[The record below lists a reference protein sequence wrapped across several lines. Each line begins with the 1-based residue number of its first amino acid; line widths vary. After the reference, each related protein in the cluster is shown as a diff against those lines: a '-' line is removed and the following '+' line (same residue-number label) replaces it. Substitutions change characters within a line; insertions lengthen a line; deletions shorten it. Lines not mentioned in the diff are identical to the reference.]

1 MNISLFGNSALRV
14 AIQRNLVS
22 FPSQLPTLTRRPG
35 GDTQER
41 IARLY
46 FSLGWP
52 VRRICERY
60 GLSRTMVQKLLADWR
75 LRAVASG
82 FIQDIRPEDLE
93 ALARKQEEP
102 DEPSIHHER
111 FFETPLLVPSTDREE
126 AGVL

>member
-1 MNISLFGNSALRV
+1 
-14 AIQRNLVS
+14 
-22 FPSQLPTLTRRPG
+22 
-35 GDTQER
+35 
-41 IARLY
+41 
-46 FSLGWP
+46 
-52 VRRICERY
+52 
-60 GLSRTMVQKLLADWR
+60 MVQKLLADWR

-93 ALARKQEEP
+93 ALARQQEEP

>member
-93 ALARKQEEP
+93 ALARQQEEP